1 MSMDERSAWIL
12 MERIYPPTSL
22 GYLIRPRTPYDQ
34 DDTPKLVKM
43 VSELGIFGACIG

>member
-1 MSMDERSAWIL
+1 MSKQERSAWIL
-12 MERIYPPTSL
+12 MERIYPPTSE